1 MSASLLMLV
10 QVDDATGEILQD
22 VAERLHRA
30 GVRNLQVLASLGK
43 KGRPGHVLLIDI
55 DESLEEPVA
64 LILGTELGVWGYRV
78 LESRHRHFD
87 IRIVRERVRLR
98 HVTGVLED
106 EVGIKQIRKGDR
118 LLASKAEHADLARL
132 RDALE
137 AMGTT
142 VSLRQLRSRIE
153 AGRPDADGVRTIL
166 LDGASDEPD

>member
-1 MSASLLMLV
+1 MSAALLMLV
-10 QVDDATGEILQD
+10 QVDDATGEVLQD

-43 KGRPGHVLLIDI
+43 KGRPGHVLLIDL

-87 IRIVRERVRLR
+87 IRNVRERVRLR
-98 HVTGVLED
+98 HAAGVLED

-118 LLASKAEHADLARL
+118 LLACKAEHADLARL

-137 AMGTT
+137 AGGCV

-153 AGRPDADGVRTIL
+153 SAVPDAASVRTVV
-166 LDGASDEPD
+166 LDGSAGEPS